1 MSLADIWETSD
12 SQGLLVFRSGRTLTR
27 CVFGPQTLARRLIC
41 PQVVT
46 LWYRAPE
53 VLLGSRHYS
62 TAIDMWSVGCIY
74 AEMAMRA
81 PLFPGDSEID
91 EIFRIFR

>member
-1 MSLADIWETSD
+1 MSLFSPPPTIKLFLMVW
-12 SQGLLVFRSGRTLTR
+12 VFLYSY
-27 CVFGPQTLARRLIC
+27 AA
-41 PQVVT
+41 QVVT

-62 TAIDMWSVGCIY
+62 TAIDMWSVGCIV
-74 AEMAMRA
+74 AEMATRQ

-91 EIFRIFR
+91 EIFRIFRQVVIS